1 MFVGP
6 TWLSVNCVDGADR
19 DIVGEA
25 VQSTVARASESGP
38 VLFEPTDGATA
49 SAGLED
55 ADYDSEDE
63 DVVRDILDVLDEMVR
78 PTLQADGGDIV
89 FL

>member
-6 TWLSVNCVDGADR
+6 TWLSVNCVDGADW
-19 DIVGEA
+19 DMVGEA
-25 VQSTVARASESGP
+25 VQSTVATASESAP
-38 VLFEPTDGATA
+38 VLFEPAEGAGA
-49 SAGLED
+49 SNGLAD
-55 ADYDSEDE
+55 ADYDSADE
-63 DVVRDILDVLDEMVR
+63 DVVQDILDVLEEMVR